1 MKRNVLLPFLFLVL
15 LQTVS
20 AYTLQV
26 VFPRS
31 GSVLEEGKS
40 YSIRWKTDL
49 KGKLCITGLLG
60 GHERGRLDDCNIDAR
75 SGHFLW
81 RIPKGY
87 VSNFGIERED
97 KAWLSFAPADAPD
110 RFVRS
115 PYFTIVGKHTEHP
128 KAPIHERSVSL
139 PKTDAAKAFIRRY
152 YRLIDQKRYRQ
163 AYGMWAHCR
172 FSIRRGQA
180 IETYGLRDDFSR
192 WKRMT
197 ASAIRR
203 VRVLSIREISPRNRG
218 CDPHTIL
225 GIREFSVT
233 LSLEVVPGHWVGPT
247 ERATFFVEVVQGADG
262 RYRILNIG
270 TG

>member
-1 MKRNVLLPFLFLVL
+1 MKRYLLSSFLLLVI

-26 VFPRS
+26 VFPRP

-40 YSIRWKTDL
+40 YRIRWKTDL

-60 GHERGRLDDCNIDAR
+60 GHERGKFDDCNIDAQ

-81 RIPKGY
+81 HIPKGY
-87 VSNFGIERED
+87 VSNFGIDRAEN
-97 KAWLSFAPADAPD
+97 AWLAFAPADAPD

-115 PYFTIVGKHTEHP
+115 PEFTIVRKGAGHLKPPSHGP
-128 KAPIHERSVSL
+128 SSSL
-139 PKTDAAKAFIRRY
+139 PQKSSAEAFIRRY
-152 YRLIDQKRYRQ
+152 YRLVDQKRYRE
-163 AYGMWAHCR
+163 AYEMWAHCR
-172 FSIRRGQA
+172 FAIKRGHA
-180 IETYGLRDDFSR
+180 IEAYGLRDDFSR

-203 VRVLSIREISPRNRG
+203 VRVLSVREIPPRKRG

-247 ERATFFVEVVQGADG
+247 ERATFFVDVAKGADG

-270 TG
+270 SG

>member
-1 MKRNVLLPFLFLVL
+1 MVRYFLSIFLFLML

-20 AYTLQV
+20 AYMLQV
-26 VFPRS
+26 VLPRP

-49 KGKLCITGLLG
+49 KAKLCITGLLG

-81 RIPKGY
+81 HIPKGY
-87 VSNFGIERED
+87 VSNFGIDRAEN
-97 KAWLSFAPADAPD
+97 AWLAFAPADAPD

-115 PYFTIVGKHTEHP
+115 PEFTIVRKGTGHP
-128 KAPIHERSVSL
+128 KPPVHGSSSFPETSS
-139 PKTDAAKAFIRRY
+139 AKAFIRRY

-163 AYGMWAHCR
+163 AYEMWAHCR
-172 FSIRRGQA
+172 FSIRRGHA
-180 IETYGLRDDFSR
+180 IEVYGLRDNFLR
-192 WKRMT
+192 WKQMT
-197 ASAIRR
+197 ASTIRH
-203 VRVLSIREISPRNRG
+203 VRVLSVREISPRKRG
-218 CDPHTIL
+218 CDPQAML

-247 ERATFFVEVVQGADG
+247 ERVTFFVEVAKGTDG

>member
-1 MKRNVLLPFLFLVL
+1 MVRYFLSIFLFLML

-20 AYTLQV
+20 AYMLQV
-26 VFPRS
+26 VFPRP

-49 KGKLCITGLLG
+49 KAKLCITGLLG

-81 RIPKGY
+81 HIPKGY
-87 VSNFGIERED
+87 VSNFGIDRAEN
-97 KAWLSFAPADAPD
+97 AWLAFAPADAPD

-115 PYFTIVGKHTEHP
+115 PEFTIVRKGAGHLKPPSHGLSSSP
-128 KAPIHERSVSL
+128 PERGS
-139 PKTDAAKAFIRRY
+139 AQAFIHRY
-152 YRLIDQKRYRQ
+152 YRLIDQKRYRE

-172 FSIRRGQA
+172 FSIRRGNE
-180 IETYGLRDDFSR
+180 IEVYGLRNDFQL

-197 ASAIRR
+197 ASAIRH
-203 VRVLSIREISPRNRG
+203 VRVLSIWEIPPQKGGR
-218 CDPHTIL
+218 DPHTIL

-247 ERATFFVEVVQGADG
+247 ERATFFVEVAKGADG
-262 RYRILNIG
+262 RYHILNIG